1 MRFINTA
8 DGMIHARGIGE
19 SFGLACGEFS
29 IKNKPVMTYALSPQR
44 SHIEILGKKALLYK
58 GKKDLEQMLLS
69 FHSQVQHE
77 RNWDAYSQDFLPTAV
92 MSKFEQVFLNN
103 HLQTLQVGALDAL
116 AIQRY
121 RFQRKLR
128 NLSKK
133 LY

>member
-1 MRFINTA
+1 
-8 DGMIHARGIGE
+8 
-19 SFGLACGEFS
+19 
-29 IKNKPVMTYALSPQR
+29 VMTYALSPQR

-77 RNWDAYSQDFLPTAV
+77 RNWDAYSQDFLPNSV

-103 HLQTLQVGALDAL
+103 HPQTLQVGALDTL